1 MQITTKDK
9 KLILMVGGLALFL
22 IVYSYIFRPMQEKTF
37 QMQSEIERLE
47 RECRELEIQNT
58 NMEAY
63 EEQIIE
69 YRAAIADAM
78 KLFPVDV
85 KEEDVMSYLL
95 KLQDKNEIE
104 LMSVAF
110 NEPLTVVNF
119 DGVISADGED
129 KMVHMIGQQVSTTAS
144 AELTYAKL
152 KDVLNYIYETQTQTT
167 LESVT
172 VVYDSKKELLNGSFD
187 FSRYTLNYDEAEYK
201 PEKLPE
207 VDLGKEDLFGDN

>member
-129 KMVHMIGQQVSTTAS
+129 KMVHMIGQQVSTTAT

>member
-22 IVYSYIFRPMQEKTF
+22 IVYFYIFRPMQDKTF

-119 DGVISADGED
+119 DGVMSADGED
-129 KMVHMIGQQVSTTAS
+129 KMVHMIGQQVSTTAT

-207 VDLGKEDLFGDN
+207 VDLGKEDL

>member
-22 IVYSYIFRPMQEKTF
+22 IVYSYIFRPMQDKTF

-129 KMVHMIGQQVSTTAS
+129 KMVHMIGQQVSTTAT

-172 VVYDSKKELLNGSFD
+172 VVYDSKKELLNGSFN

>member
-22 IVYSYIFRPMQEKTF
+22 IVYSYIFKPMQEKTF

-119 DGVISADGED
+119 DGVMSADGED
-129 KMVHMIGQQVSTTAS
+129 KMVHMIGQQVSTTAT

>member
-69 YRAAIADAM
+69 YRATIADAM

-129 KMVHMIGQQVSTTAS
+129 KMVHMIGQQVSTTAT

-187 FSRYTLNYDEAEYK
+187 FSRYTLGYDEAEYK